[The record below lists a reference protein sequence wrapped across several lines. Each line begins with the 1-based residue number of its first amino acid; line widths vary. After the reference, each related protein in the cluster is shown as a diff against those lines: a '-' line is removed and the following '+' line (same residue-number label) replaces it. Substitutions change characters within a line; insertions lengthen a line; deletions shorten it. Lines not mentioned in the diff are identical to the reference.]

1 MSTSRFA
8 RRDSRSLTQQKKLG
22 VGQRFKLFLKGRYR
36 WGKNRKTRGSA
47 DGTFWSRLFAGLKN
61 SKTEDSN
68 TPGLSLQQRVL
79 QRLPQMTIL
88 VFAITLP
95 ILVAMG
101 YRYLTHTPSLG
112 LREVQVEGNV
122 RVTPSEV
129 MAAGG
134 LAHGP
139 NLLALD
145 LDEVEAGLISH
156 PWVRSAKLERI
167 LPDRLRVVVSERR
180 PAVVLS
186 MGAMYL
192 VDQQGF
198 LFDRLE
204 SGVDPDLPMVTGIVR
219 AQLLGENGLEQAER
233 MQRFLRQAIVLS
245 DQWSSSEL
253 GKSVQLREIQVDP
266 LLGYSIVLGEGAE
279 LGTGAIARLGHRP
292 LVEQFDKL
300 SVVLSDTNRRQRAMA
315 EIHLDDERDS
325 NRIAVR
331 FRAESEA
338 EQGLIEEEETKK
350 KDGAS
355 YGQAETA
362 SAIIAQSNNTGERD

>member
-1 MSTSRFA
+1 MNTSRFA

-22 VGQRFKLFLKGRYR
+22 RGQRLKLFLKGKYR
-36 WGKNRKTRGSA
+36 WGKNRKTRGAGES
-47 DGTFWSRLFAGLKN
+47 TFWSRLFGGLKS
-61 SKTEDSN
+61 SKTEDVAS
-68 TPGLSLQQRVL
+68 PDLPFQQRLVN
-79 QRLPQMTIL
+79 RLPQVTIL
-88 VFAITLP
+88 VFAIALP

-101 YRYLTHTPSLG
+101 YRYLTHTPSLA

-122 RVTPSEV
+122 RVSPSEV
-129 MAAGG
+129 MDAGG

-145 LDEVEAGLISH
+145 LKQVEAGLVSH
-156 PWVRSAKLERI
+156 PWVRSAKIERI
-167 LPDRLRVVVSERR
+167 LPDRLRVVVSERK

-192 VDQQGF
+192 VDQQGH

-204 SGVDPDLPMVTGIVR
+204 LGTDPELPVVTGIIR
-219 AQLLGENGLEQAER
+219 AQFLGESGMEQAER
-233 MQRFLRQAIVLS
+233 MQRFLRKAIVLA
-245 DQWSSSEL
+245 DQWSGSEL

-279 LGTGAIARLGHRP
+279 LGTGAVARLGHRP
-292 LVEQFDKL
+292 MVEQFDKL

-315 EIHLDDERDS
+315 EIHLDDERDA

-331 FRAESEA
+331 FRSES

-355 YGQAETA
+355 YGQAGTT
-362 SAIIAQSNNTGERD
+362 STIIAQGNNTGERD